1 VRRVRIQG
9 PALARGGRQWNRA
22 SASRLPLALGVFPAA
37 KANLVSYEGGADQPA
52 FGVASAPLGQ
62 ARIEPAK
69 ETPGIAVSIPRS
81 AAQEAPQ
88 SLKESRTPTSIPAR
102 TRPPAHTTGTRSRE

>member
-1 VRRVRIQG
+1 MEQG
-9 PALARGGRQWNRA
+9 VGQSASSSPWGVPGGEGKSRQLTPGNRA
-22 SASRLPLALGVFPAA
+22 STD
-37 KANLVSYEGGADQPA
+37 NYEGGADQPA